1 MSETLYLA
9 HHGIK
14 GMKWGVRRFQNEDG
28 SLNAAGEKRY
38 QNNAKKA
45 ERASSRELAYRAKA
59 SKMQQKAQYWEQRRD
74 KKMARTFQTDFS
86 IAAARK
92 FDRRRAR
99 AAVKARRL
107 EGRADRAARRAERFL
122 DKNERLLAASASR
135 ATVSSSTKSQVD
147 EFIKKNS

>member
-38 QNNAKKA
+38 QKNMRRAEKSYSRELRYRNKAAKYQAKADSYAQKRDKAKSRWFQTDVSIAKA
-45 ERASSRELAYRAKA
+45 ER
-59 SKMQQKAQYWEQRRD
+59 
-74 KKMARTFQTDFS
+74 
-86 IAAARK
+86 
-92 FDRRRAR
+92 FDRKRAR
-99 AAVKARRL
+99 QEVKARRYSAK
-107 EGRADRAARRAERFL
+107 ADKAARRADKWL
-122 DKNERLLAASASR
+122 SKNEHLMSASASS